1 MKQTL
6 RTVQT
11 QYRYEQSLREA
22 RKRGYKRCYLCSAK
36 VVKEFAGWKIV
47 ENEYPYDR
55 MADAHHMITL
65 KRHTAEA
72 ALTSHEKMEYER
84 DIKPYLHRHYDMI
97 FENTVR
103 AKSIPGHHHLHMI
116 TLKQTAPKTKQRPR
130 QEEISLPLGTLQN

>member
-6 RTVQT
+6 RTTGT
-11 QYRYEQSLREA
+11 QYRYEESMREA

-36 VVKEFAGWKIV
+36 IIKEFAGWKIV

-55 MADAHHMITL
+55 MADTHHMVTL

-72 ALTSHEKMEYER
+72 ALTPHEKMEYER
-84 DIKPYLHRHYDMI
+84 DIKPYLHRNYDMI

-116 TLKQTAPKTKQRPR
+116 TLKQPVSKPR
-130 QEEISLPLGTLQN
+130 QKSQQKEMSLPLGTLQK